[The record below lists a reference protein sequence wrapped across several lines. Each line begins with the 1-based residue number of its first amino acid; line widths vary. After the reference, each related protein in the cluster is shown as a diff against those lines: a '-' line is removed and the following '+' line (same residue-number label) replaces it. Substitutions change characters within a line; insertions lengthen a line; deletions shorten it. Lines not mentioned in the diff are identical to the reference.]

1 LSGGRKDGDQ
11 RRGQFTS
18 RQIHPHSQPTAPAQR
33 ATTKN
38 AAKNITATVTAHP
51 APRHGAIVKPE
62 VTGVQTKQ
70 RFVEHEIYPH
80 EALVE
85 RTATMHPDLA
95 AAIRAWTIEL
105 RFYACN
111 FPE

>member
-1 LSGGRKDGDQ
+1 M
-11 RRGQFTS
+11 
-18 RQIHPHSQPTAPAQR
+18 
-33 ATTKN
+33 
-38 AAKNITATVTAHP
+38 
-51 APRHGAIVKPE
+51 KPE